1 MPAAEISIPVI
12 KKRSKDHDN
21 EFYFIVREI
30 DKDININL
38 KDWFIQIVPPDDDG
52 DDDFR
57 GSDEWRMVL
66 KPRADFLRKR
76 DREHAE
82 LPREL

>member
-1 MPAAEISIPVI
+1 MGAAEISIPVI
-12 KKRSKDHDN
+12 RKRSKEHED
-21 EFYFIVREI
+21 EFYFIVREV
-30 DKDININL
+30 DKDVNINL
-38 KDWFIQIVPPDDDG
+38 KDWFIQIVPPDDSDEVVG
-52 DDDFR
+52 Q
-57 GSDEWRMVL
+57 DEWRMVL